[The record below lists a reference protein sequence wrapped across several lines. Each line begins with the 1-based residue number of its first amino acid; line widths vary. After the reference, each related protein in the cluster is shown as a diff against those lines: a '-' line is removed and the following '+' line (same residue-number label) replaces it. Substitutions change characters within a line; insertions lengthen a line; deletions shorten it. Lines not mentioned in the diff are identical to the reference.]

1 MVSVPKHSS
10 THGVNNL
17 SSVSLTNTQL
27 RVLSYGLNFVP
38 SQPPLNVPKQQQ
50 FLQQSLQ
57 QFQRHINLHYYFSS
71 FILQQSPTNK
81 NQQKTNNL
89 SSLKLPNLLFNPT
102 SLPSHLSQP
111 LQQHLD
117 SLYASTLHGVVSPSF
132 KYNLSWEEK
141 SALNELYFN
150 KNIIIK
156 EADKNLGP
164 TVLDRS
170 WYHKEAMRQLSD
182 RSVYVPVAQVPFGA
196 IHEEL
201 KSTLD
206 NAYHLDRSE
215 KEYLLHP
222 FACVDGNKKPDVP
235 AFYLCPKIHKQPLKG
250 RPIVANHSWCL
261 KNVATYLDRQLQ
273 PVVKRLPHLLSN
285 TIPLLN
291 TLSTTKLPSDCLL
304 ITADV
309 TSLYTNIPHTDGI
322 NAVRDTLNLFGG
334 LPPHQ
339 VSLLVDLLA
348 LVLDHNYLDFNKQV
362 YHQVSGTAMG
372 SQMAPCYANIF
383 MYCLEESWLHKHQHK
398 ILLYR
403 RYLDDIFLVFKGNK
417 TEAQDCL
424 NEFNTLHANIKIA
437 VEISNQSCSF
447 LDLCIF
453 KGASFS
459 DCGLLDTKTFN
470 KTFSRFLY
478 LPFTSFHPLSVKK
491 AFIKGEAIRFLRNS
505 SCVAFFREAIACFQR
520 HLKNRGYP
528 PRFVRK
534 LLSTVSY
541 NMRSSYLLPKN
552 KVVVQDVPVVNLK
565 LPYVYASVLRPSDLV
580 KFCEASLQ
588 CKVNVSWVTLPP
600 LGQKLVRSRC

>member
-1 MVSVPKHSS
+1 MSSVP
-10 THGVNNL
+10 L
-17 SSVSLTNTQL
+17 SKTQL

-38 SQPPLNVPKQQQ
+38 SQPPVSAPKHQQL
-50 FLQQSLQ
+50 LQQSLQ
-57 QFQRHINLHYYFSS
+57 QFERHINLHYYFSS
-71 FILQQSPTNK
+71 FILQQQKNK
-81 NQQKTNNL
+81 TQQKPSNNS
-89 SSLKLPNLLFNPT
+89 SSLKLPNLLFNPK
-102 SLPSHLSQP
+102 SLPSHLSQS
-111 LQQHLD
+111 LKQHINFLFDSSQQ
-117 SLYASTLHGVVSPSF
+117 SVVPPSF
-132 KYNLSWEEK
+132 KYNLTWEEK
-141 SALNELYFN
+141 SALNDLCFN
-150 KNIIIK
+150 NNIIIK

-170 WYHKEAMRQLSD
+170 WYNNEAMRQLSD
-182 RSVYVPVAQVPFGA
+182 RSVYLPVQQVPFSA
-196 IHEEL
+196 IFQDL
-201 KSTLD
+201 KTTLD
-206 NAYHLDRSE
+206 DAHHLDRSE
-215 KEYLLHP
+215 KDYLTHP
-222 FACVDGNKKPDVP
+222 FESFDANKPHVP

-291 TLSTTKLPSDCLL
+291 TLSTTKFPSDCLL

-309 TSLYTNIPHTDGI
+309 TSLYTNIPHRDGI

-334 LPPHQ
+334 MPPHQ
-339 VSLLVDLLA
+339 VSLVVDLLA
-348 LVLDHNYLDFNKQV
+348 LVLDHNFLDFNKQV

-383 MYCLEESWLHKHQHK
+383 MYCLEENWLRKHKHK

-403 RYLDDIFLVFKGNK
+403 RYLDDIFLVFKGSK
-417 TEAQDCL
+417 DEAQDCL
-424 NEFNTLHANIKIA
+424 NEFNTLHASIKISA
-437 VEISNQSCSF
+437 EISNQSCSF
-447 LDLCIF
+447 LDLSIF

-491 AFIKGEAIRFLRNS
+491 AFIKGEAVRFLRNS
-505 SCVAFFREAIACFQR
+505 SCVTFFREAIASFKK

-528 PRFVRK
+528 HRFVSK
-534 LLSTVSY
+534 MLSTVTY
-541 NMRSSYLLPKN
+541 DMRPSYLLPKTKN
-552 KVVVQDVPVVNLK
+552 KTQDASVVNLK

-580 KFCEASLQ
+580 KFCESSLR
-588 CKVNVSWVTLPP
+588 CKVNVSWVTPPP
-600 LGQKLVRSRC
+600 LSQKLVRSRC